1 MRKTVSI
8 LLLLLFAYT
17 TGGYYFAFKILQLQV
32 RSEIKEEMKNSLNE
46 SELEIITVPA
56 SKMSEL
62 RWTRPGKE
70 FVYKNKMFDVV
81 KKQEKNGTTSFFCLN
96 DKKEERLFANLDEYV
111 RKNTTRNNKV
121 KNILA
126 KNISNYFFEEI
137 KTPDSNY
144 KAERLESSYKETY
157 ESLYSESH
165 SPPPKRS

>member
-1 MRKTVSI
+1 
-8 LLLLLFAYT
+8 
-17 TGGYYFAFKILQLQV
+17 
-32 RSEIKEEMKNSLNE
+32 MKNSLNE